1 MIIKMEKIFLLLSLN
16 FLLLRVNTIE
26 CGNNEIS
33 NCKECNLEDKEFFSC
48 KTCEEGYFP
57 VLENLY
63 CLPCN
68 DSLYGQIGCKSECDG
83 SNFAK
88 SGFAY
93 CEECKEGYYNVEG
106 ICKECRSAN
115 PFCEKRYI

>member
-1 MIIKMEKIFLLLSLN
+1 MEKIFLILLLN
-16 FLLLRVNTIE
+16 FLSLKVNTIQ

-33 NCKECNLEDKEFFSC
+33 NCKECNLTDKEFNSC

-83 SNFAK
+83 SNFANLDLPIVK
-88 SGFAY
+88 
-93 CEECKEGYYNVEG
+93 NV
-106 ICKECRSAN
+106 
-115 PFCEKRYI
+115 KRVIIM